1 MSMTDP
7 IADLL
12 TRVRNGAHARKEYI
26 DCPWSVI
33 KERVARVM
41 VEEGF
46 LREVSTVAVGEGSS
60 AKKDLRVWLRY
71 DAAQRPAIRGVR
83 RVSRPSARIYVGA
96 KEMPRLRGGMGIN
109 IISTPVGVLVDREAV
124 RRNVG
129 GEIICAVW

>member
-12 TRVRNGAHARKEYI
+12 TRVRNGAHARKEFI
-26 DCPWSVI
+26 ECPWSRI
-33 KERVARVM
+33 KEQVAKVM
-41 VEEGF
+41 VQEGF
-46 LREVSTVAVGEGSS
+46 LRDVNTVEVADST
-60 AKKDLRVWLRY
+60 KKDLRVWLRY
-71 DAAQRPAIRGVR
+71 DGNQRPAIRGVR

-96 KEMPRLRGGMGIN
+96 KEMPTLRGGMGIN

>member
-12 TRVRNGAHARKEYI
+12 TRVRNGAHARKEYV
-26 DCPWSVI
+26 DCPWSGL
-33 KERVARVM
+33 KERIAKVM
-41 VEEGF
+41 VDEGF
-46 LREVSTVAVGEGSS
+46 LREVSTVAVGPK
-60 AKKDLRVWLRY
+60 KKDLRVWLRY
-71 DAAQRPAIRGVR
+71 DGNQRPAIRGVR
-83 RVSRPSARIYVGA
+83 RVSRPSARVYVGA

-109 IISTPVGVLVDREAV
+109 IVSTPVGVLVDREAA

>member
-26 DCPWSVI
+26 DCPYSII
-33 KERVARVM
+33 KERVAKVM
-41 VEEGF
+41 VDEGF
-46 LREVSTVAVGEGSS
+46 LRDINTVEIEGEGG
-60 AKKDLRVWLRY
+60 KKDLRVWLRY
-71 DAAQRPAIRGVR
+71 DGNQRPAIRGVR

-96 KEMPRLRGGMGIN
+96 KEMPTLRGGMGIN

-129 GEIICAVW
+129 GEILCAVW

>member
-12 TRVRNGAHARKEYI
+12 ARVRNGARARKEYI

-41 VEEGF
+41 VDEGF
-46 LREVSTVAVGEGSS
+46 LQECSVVELTAN
-60 AKKDLRVWLRY
+60 KKDLRVWLRY
-71 DAAQRPAIRGVR
+71 DNAQRPAINGLK

-96 KEMPRLRGGMGIN
+96 DAMPKVRGGMGIS
-109 IISTPVGVLVDREAV
+109 IVSTPLGVLVDREAV
-124 RRNVG
+124 KRNVG
-129 GEIICAVW
+129 GELLCSVW

>member
-26 DCPWSVI
+26 ECPWSAI
-33 KERVARVM
+33 KERVAKVM
-41 VEEGF
+41 VDEGF
-46 LREVSTVAVGEGSS
+46 LRDVGTVEVAGST
-60 AKKDLRVWLRY
+60 KKDLRVWLRY
-71 DAAQRPAIRGVR
+71 DAAQRPAIRGIR

-96 KEMPRLRGGMGIN
+96 KEMPTLRAGMGIN
-109 IISTPVGVLVDREAV
+109 IISTPVGVLVDREAA

>member
-26 DCPWSVI
+26 ECPWSAI

-41 VEEGF
+41 VDEGF
-46 LREVSTVAVGEGSS
+46 LRDVGTVEVAGSK
-60 AKKDLRVWLRY
+60 KKDLRVWLRY
-71 DAAQRPAIRGVR
+71 DARQRPAIRGVR

-96 KEMPRLRGGMGIN
+96 KEMPTLRGGMGIN

>member
-12 TRVRNGAHARKEYI
+12 TRVRNGAHARKEYV
-26 DCPWSVI
+26 DCPWSGI
-33 KERVARVM
+33 KERVAKVM
-41 VEEGF
+41 VDEGF
-46 LREVSTVAVGEGSS
+46 LREVSTVEVGPK
-60 AKKDLRVWLRY
+60 KKDLRVWLRY

-83 RVSRPSARIYVGA
+83 RVSRPSARVYVGA
-96 KEMPRLRGGMGIN
+96 KAMPRLRGGMGIN
-109 IISTPVGVLVDREAV
+109 IVSTPVGVLVDREAV